1 VARLSSIGLC
11 ENCRHV
17 RLVPGRQSTFVLCT
31 RALTDPSYAK
41 YPVLPVVTC
50 PGFVPPAPD
59 RPRES

>member
-17 RLVPGRQSTFVLCT
+17 RMVPGRQSTFILCT
-31 RALTDPSYAK
+31 RALADPSFAK

-50 PGFVPPAPD
+50 PGFAPPAPD
-59 RPRES
+59 QPRES